1 MAATNNKVNSSKILR
16 DIMKNQHKTYE
27 YLREKLD
34 YKTISSAS
42 SRVLADDM
50 KLSTMVQILEVF
62 GYRLVVEPA
71 NGKLTRAGCY
81 EVVEEK
87 GGEPE

>member
-1 MAATNNKVNSSKILR
+1 MAATNNKVNSSEILR

-50 KLSTMVQILEVF
+50 KLLQWFKFLKFSGTDWL
-62 GYRLVVEPA
+62 
-71 NGKLTRAGCY
+71 
-81 EVVEEK
+81 
-87 GGEPE
+87 